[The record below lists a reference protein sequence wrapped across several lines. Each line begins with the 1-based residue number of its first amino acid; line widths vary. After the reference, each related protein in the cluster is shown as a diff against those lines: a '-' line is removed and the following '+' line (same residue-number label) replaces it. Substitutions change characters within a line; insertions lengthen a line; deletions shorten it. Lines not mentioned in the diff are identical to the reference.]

1 MRILDLESEP
11 IAVAVT
17 LSADAFRVMP
27 DDGRASSVP
36 PTRFPRLLHGTS
48 EQRQDSEPIGRGEDL
63 HREIWTRMFPSRA
76 CLAGRGERTC
86 RQSYAPHEGME
97 APHP

>member
-17 LSADAFRVMP
+17 FSADASRFMP

-48 EQRQDSEPIGRGEDL
+48 EQRQDSEPIRRGEDL
-63 HREIWTRMFPSRA
+63 HREDLDEDVSIA
-76 CLAGRGERTC
+76 CLPGGAQGTDVPPVIRP
-86 RQSYAPHEGME
+86 A
-97 APHP
+97 

>member
-1 MRILDLESEP
+1 LDIESEP
-11 IAVAVT
+11 TAVAVT

-63 HREIWTRMFPSRA
+63 HREDLDEDVSI
-76 CLAGRGERTC
+76 AGLSGGARGTDVPPVIRP
-86 RQSYAPHEGME
+86 A
-97 APHP
+97 